1 MASAFPAPNRGLR
14 AGLSQRWL
22 APAGVGAA
30 ALTGCVL
37 LGLSQPSDNGF
48 QLCPFRAA
56 TGLDCPG
63 CGMTRGLANLTRA
76 RVGTAADY
84 NLALVL
90 MVPVVV
96 YLYVWWLADRV
107 GVRLPSLR
115 FSRLALVA
123 AGVAMIGFAV
133 LRNLPVGPGRYLNSD
148 PAAR

>member
-1 MASAFPAPNRGLR
+1 
-14 AGLSQRWL
+14 
-22 APAGVGAA
+22 
-30 ALTGCVL
+30 
-37 LGLSQPSDNGF
+37 
-48 QLCPFRAA
+48 
-56 TGLDCPG
+56 
-63 CGMTRGLANLTRA
+63 MTRGLANLTRA
-76 RVGTAADY
+76 RVATAADY

-96 YLYVWWLADRV
+96 YLYVWWLADSV
-107 GVRLPSLR
+107 GLRLPPLR